1 MPIVVQKYGGT
12 SVADPERIEAIAERV
27 VATRRAGNDVVV
39 VVSAMGDTTDQLV
52 ELAHAISPNPPARE
66 MDMLLTAGE
75 RITMALT
82 AMAIQKRGFAA
93 VSFTGSQ
100 AGILTD
106 SSHGEARIKEITGQR
121 VSEALTAGKVAI
133 VAGFQGV
140 DPDSRDVTTLGRG
153 GSDTTAVALAASLG
167 AERCDICTDVPGVF
181 TADPRIVSDAVRL
194 DRITYEEMI
203 ALAVN
208 GAGVLTEGAVDFGRR
223 FSVPIQVRSS
233 FTDDVGT
240 WVVSDAE
247 PVLVRGIAHRA
258 GAVTLVGSGI
268 AGSGDLA
275 ARGAAALESG
285 GIRSTM
291 TVGDGVITYL
301 VAGEQTELAVR
312 LLHSELRPPVILEE
326 VSKK

>member
-1 MPIVVQKYGGT
+1 
-12 SVADPERIEAIAERV
+12 
-27 VATRRAGNDVVV
+27 
-39 VVSAMGDTTDQLV
+39 
-52 ELAHAISPNPPARE
+52 
-66 MDMLLTAGE
+66 
-75 RITMALT
+75 
-82 AMAIQKRGFAA
+82 
-93 VSFTGSQ
+93 
-100 AGILTD
+100 
-106 SSHGEARIKEITGQR
+106 
-121 VSEALTAGKVAI
+121 VAI

-153 GSDTTAVALAASLG
+153 GSDTTAVAFAASLG
-167 AERCDICTDVPGVF
+167 AERCEICTDVSGVF
-181 TADPRIVSDAVRL
+181 TADPRVVPEAVLL

-233 FTDDVGT
+233 FTDGDGT
-240 WVVSDAE
+240 WVVSEAD
-247 PVLVRGIAHRA
+247 PVFVRGIAHRD

-275 ARGAAALESG
+275 ARGSAALEGG

-291 TVGDGVITYL
+291 TVGEGVITYL
-301 VAGEQTELAVR
+301 VAGEQTESAVR

-326 VSKK
+326 VGKR